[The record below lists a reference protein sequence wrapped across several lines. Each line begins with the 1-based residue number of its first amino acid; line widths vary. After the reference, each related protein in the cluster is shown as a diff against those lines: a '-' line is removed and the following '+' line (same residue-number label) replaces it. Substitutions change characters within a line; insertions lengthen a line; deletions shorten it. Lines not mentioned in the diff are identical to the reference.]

1 MKKTEKLLNDIVE
14 TYDNNSEV
22 KKAADELLEAVAK
35 PKTFKASYTSD
46 LPFEIKNYRDWYFND
61 TEFISFVNFATV
73 DYQNSMINEADF
85 CEDEVKKDISALHNF
100 MLRWG
105 VQVLINDK

>member
-1 MKKTEKLLNDIVE
+1 
-14 TYDNNSEV
+14 
-22 KKAADELLEAVAK
+22 
-35 PKTFKASYTSD
+35 
-46 LPFEIKNYRDWYFND
+46 
-61 TEFISFVNFATV
+61 
-73 DYQNSMINEADF
+73 MINEADF

>member
-1 MKKTEKLLNDIVE
+1 MKKTKKILNDIVE
-14 TYDNNSEV
+14 IYDNNPKI
-22 KKAADELLEAVAK
+22 KKAADELLGAIKK
-35 PKTFKASYTSD
+35 PKTFEASYTSD

-61 TEFISFVNFATV
+61 TEWISFVNFATV